1 MVISISGQGYLYTK
15 RNFTNFV
22 LSNVYDY
29 IFKYIFSH
37 KNKKIILQNSED
49 YKKFVK
55 IDDIKDCILIP
66 GSGVNTKKF
75 YDINS
80 KHLNKKYSL
89 CGAEFLKDMGIFEY
103 IEGTKIHQKKIP

>member
-15 RNFTNFV
+15 KNFTNFV

-55 IDDIKDCILIP
+55 IDDKKDCILIP

-80 KHLNKKYSL
+80 KN
-89 CGAEFLKDMGIFEY
+89 
-103 IEGTKIHQKKIP
+103 